1 MNIKINNNIIN
12 KYSKVN
18 VKKFKRSINTSNFKN
33 NLFYKKVSKPS
44 MDIKIKNLNINNMLS
59 NINKL
64 YTNITDAKDY
74 VTKIKTNLNKS
85 KIFNRINTYY
95 NIYTNKNE
103 FMNL

>member
-1 MNIKINNNIIN
+1 
-12 KYSKVN
+12 
-18 VKKFKRSINTSNFKN
+18 
-33 NLFYKKVSKPS
+33 

-103 FMNL
+103 FKK